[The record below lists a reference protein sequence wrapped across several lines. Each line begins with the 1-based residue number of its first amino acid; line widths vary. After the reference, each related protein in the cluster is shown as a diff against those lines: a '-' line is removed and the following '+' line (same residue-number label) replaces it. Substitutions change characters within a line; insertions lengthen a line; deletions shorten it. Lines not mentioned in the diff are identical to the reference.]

1 MRQCA
6 PYVDCASISCG
17 DMPRSEIEKQM
28 TLIRKFGCRHIV
40 IATRGAKGA
49 LVMVDGRLYEQSPCL
64 VEAVDTM
71 GAGDSFITR
80 FLVGYCDGM
89 KWARNF
95 PEGSGNHGLTQAEG
109 YQEHLVQVCLSQ
121 AAVFSSGTCKRDGA
135 FGYGKEW

>member
-71 GAGDSFITR
+71 GSGR
-80 FLVGYCDGM
+80 FLYYLLPDKLCGCHEGLRD
-89 KWARNF
+89 F
-95 PEGSGNHGLTQAEG
+95 PAKHREL
-109 YQEHLVQVCLSQ
+109 
-121 AAVFSSGTCKRDGA
+121 
-135 FGYGKEW
+135 KEQ